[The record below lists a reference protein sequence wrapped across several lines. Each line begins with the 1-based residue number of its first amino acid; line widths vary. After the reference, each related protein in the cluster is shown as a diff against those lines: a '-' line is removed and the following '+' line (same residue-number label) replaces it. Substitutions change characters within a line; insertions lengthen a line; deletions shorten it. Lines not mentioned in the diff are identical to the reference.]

1 MACTSA
7 AGPLLTT
14 WRELVIQVG
23 AYEPYV
29 REWLEQQAATGLMVV
44 EAGAE
49 AEGRRHGPRRRVD
62 VLVEGGGISDL
73 QVGVA

>member
-1 MACTSA
+1 MC
-7 AGPLLTT
+7 
-14 WRELVIQVG
+14 
-23 AYEPYV
+23 
-29 REWLEQQAATGLMVV
+29 EWLEQQAATALLVV